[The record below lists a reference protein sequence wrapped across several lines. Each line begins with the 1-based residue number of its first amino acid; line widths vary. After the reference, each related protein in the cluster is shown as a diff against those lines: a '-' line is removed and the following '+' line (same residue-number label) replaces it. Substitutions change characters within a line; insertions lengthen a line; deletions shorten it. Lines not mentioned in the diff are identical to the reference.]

1 MATQLQRLVRRLA
14 EITPLEEPEGEAGVL
29 ALTTSGATRHCAPV
43 ISVYLDMS
51 LRDAGTRPEERPG
64 TVVLRARLHE
74 IVQSFW
80 PRGVAYDAAQADA
93 ERIEQYVA
101 GQASPRAH
109 GLALFA
115 SAQHGLFE
123 TLEAPEPFAN
133 EVSVRAE
140 PSLFQLARLLD
151 DAETAVV
158 AVVALNVA
166 RLFVLRTGQLIP
178 SAHREDDPKLYHKIH
193 ATNAMNQKRFQ
204 HHADMMRADFAR
216 QVADMVEQLVRRA
229 GAQHVIVAGEL
240 EAVARLRQ
248 ALPPPITSIV
258 SEHSPRLGAHAP
270 VRAIFAA
277 VEPLLREAER
287 EEERG
292 VVERLL
298 EGVQAGEL
306 GVAGLEATRVA
317 LRAGQVDVL
326 VLSAQAAFPPETRSA
341 LIELALRT
349 SARVEVVEDDATLDH
364 LGGVGALLRYRM
376 AGLAAPEASP
386 APTA

>member
-1 MATQLQRLVRRLA
+1 MVTQLQQLVRRLV

-29 ALTTSGATRHCAPV
+29 ALTASGATRACAPV

-51 LRDAGTRPEERPG
+51 LRESGGRPEERTG
-64 TVVLRARLHE
+64 MVVLRERLRE

-80 PRGVAYDAAQADA
+80 PRGAAYDAALADA
-93 ERIEQYVA
+93 ERIEQYVI
-101 GQASPRAH
+101 GQASPSAR

-123 TLEAPEPFAN
+123 TLETPEPFSN

-166 RLFVLRTGQLIP
+166 RLFVLRAGQLIP

-193 ATNAMNQKRFQ
+193 ATNAMNQKRYQ
-204 HHADMMRADFAR
+204 HHADIMRADFAR
-216 QVADMVEQLVRRA
+216 QVAGMVEQLARRE

-240 EAVARLRQ
+240 EAIARLRQ
-248 ALPPPITSIV
+248 ALPPQIASIL
-258 SEHSPRLGAHAP
+258 SEHSPRMDVHAP
-270 VRAIFAA
+270 LRAIFAE
-277 VEPLLREAER
+277 VEPLLRAAER
-287 EEERG
+287 DEERG
-292 VVERLL
+292 VVERLV
-298 EGVQAGEL
+298 EGVQADEL
-306 GVAGLEATRVA
+306 GVAGLEATRAA

-326 VLSAQAAFPPETRSA
+326 VLSAQTAFPPETRTA

-349 SARVEVVEDDATLDH
+349 SARVEVVEENATLDH
-364 LGGVGALLRYRM
+364 LGGVGALLRYRG
-376 AGLAAPEASP
+376 AGFATPDAAPTPLA
-386 APTA
+386 

>member
-1 MATQLQRLVRRLA
+1 MVTQLQRLMRRLV

-29 ALTTSGATRHCAPV
+29 ALTASGATRACAPV

-51 LRDAGTRPEERPG
+51 LRESGARPEERPG
-64 TVVLRARLHE
+64 TVVLRDRLRE

-80 PRGVAYDAAQADA
+80 PRGAAYDAVLADA
-93 ERIEQYVA
+93 ERIERYVA
-101 GQASPRAH
+101 GQASARMR

-115 SAQHGLFE
+115 SVQHDLFE
-123 TLEAPEPFAN
+123 ALESPEPFAN
-133 EVSVRAE
+133 EVCVRAE

-166 RLFVLRTGQLIP
+166 RLFVLRAGQLVL
-178 SAHREDDPKLYHKIH
+178 SAHREDDPKLYHKIR
-193 ATNAMNQKRFQ
+193 ATNAMNQKRYQ

-216 QVADMVEQLVRRA
+216 QVAGMVEQLVRRE

-240 EAVARLRQ
+240 EAIARLRQ
-248 ALPPPITSIV
+248 ALPPSITGIL
-258 SEHSPRLGAHAP
+258 SEHSPRLDAHAP
-270 VRAIFAA
+270 ISAIFAA
-277 VEPLLREAER
+277 VEPLLRAAER

-292 VVERLL
+292 VVERLV
-298 EGVQAGEL
+298 EGVRAGEL
-306 GVAGLEATRVA
+306 GVVGLEATRAA
-317 LRAGQVDVL
+317 LRVGQVDVL
-326 VLSAQAAFPPETRSA
+326 VLSARAALPPEKRSA

-349 SARVEVVEDDATLDH
+349 SARVEVVEENATLDH

-376 AGLAAPEASP
+376 AGLPAPDVAP

>member
-1 MATQLQRLVRRLA
+1 MSLH
-14 EITPLEEPEGEAGVL
+14 E
-29 ALTTSGATRHCAPV
+29 SGARPV
-43 ISVYLDMS
+43 
-51 LRDAGTRPEERPG
+51 EHPG
-64 TVVLRARLHE
+64 LVVLRQRLHE

-93 ERIEQYVA
+93 ERIVWYAA
-101 GQASPRAH
+101 GQASPRAR

-123 TLEAPEPFAN
+123 TLKAPEPFAN

-178 SAHREDDPKLYHKIH
+178 LARRADDPKLYHKIR
-193 ATNAMNQKRFQ
+193 ATNAMNQKHYQ
-204 HHADMMRADFAR
+204 HHADMMRADFAH
-216 QVADMVEQLVRRA
+216 QVANMIEQLVRRE

-240 EAVARLRQ
+240 EAIARLRQ
-248 ALPPPITSIV
+248 ALPPPITGIL
-258 SEHSPRLGAHAP
+258 SEHSPRLDAHAP
-270 VRAIFAA
+270 MRTIFAA
-277 VEPLLREAER
+277 VEPLLRAAER

-298 EGVQAGEL
+298 EGVRADEL
-306 GVAGLEATRVA
+306 GVAGLEPTRMA

-326 VLSAQAAFPPETRSA
+326 VLSAQAAFPPQTRSA

-349 SARVEVVEDDATLDH
+349 SARVEVVEENATLDH
-364 LGGVGALLRYRM
+364 LGGVGALLRYRL
-376 AGLAAPEASP
+376 AGLPAPEVAP
-386 APTA
+386 VPTA